1 MGLKLRGSVV
11 TSNGFADDFD
21 SSFEKFKRG
30 KILILRGR
38 I

>member
-1 MGLKLRGSVV
+1 MALKLRGSIA
-11 TSNGFADDFD
+11 TSNGFIDDFD